1 MQQQR
6 GLVVIP
12 VSIQREASQP
22 AGLSREQRLE
32 MHRGMQ
38 ALAFSWQDMVDQF
51 KKHVPGRTAPPS
63 TSVAPAN
70 DDLHDIRVKIDELDE
85 LLKQAMQAV
94 MAMLQPGEP
103 QPPVSVPAP
112 VKTVASS
119 GQRVVCVL
127 R

>member
-51 KKHVPGRTAPPS
+51 KKHVPGRTAPPRPVLRPPTTICTIYASRS
-63 TSVAPAN
+63 TSW
-70 DDLHDIRVKIDELDE
+70 
-85 LLKQAMQAV
+85 
-94 MAMLQPGEP
+94 
-103 QPPVSVPAP
+103 
-112 VKTVASS
+112 TSS
-119 GQRVVCVL
+119 
-127 R
+127 